1 MLFSLAESQ
10 GGTARVNFFGIGAM
24 EIAVILMVALVALG
38 PKRLPQ
44 TAQKLGVMLHQARR
58 QVAEARQMFTFDAD
72 LNAPPRAPDSSPL
85 PTKNVERA
93 ESDDTPGAGPGS
105 PASGIER

>member
-44 TAQKLGVMLHQARR
+44 TAQNWA
-58 QVAEARQMFTFDAD
+58 
-72 LNAPPRAPDSSPL
+72 
-85 PTKNVERA
+85 
-93 ESDDTPGAGPGS
+93 
-105 PASGIER
+105 